1 MEKTSASYDEGLDSR
16 IQNIFSQVEDLK
28 ITIKGKERIQDNIQD
43 DLNAYVTKKEVLEES
58 ILVDEQS
65 IEVFKS
71 VVDTRNK
78 SAKDKLESMLNFA
91 LQNIPLEN
99 DYSIEIE
106 EYNTKRSGREF
117 AIKLFDKKANKT
129 RGIRTQSGTAVAQ
142 IVSFLMRIVV
152 ISFSGARRLLVI
164 DENLSGLQDK
174 ETINMFGEILVA
186 LAKNEGFQIIM
197 VEHKSGFNH
206 VEGLHNYLLEKKSYV
221 DGVVLKEI
229 HTAGE

>member
-1 MEKTSASYDEGLDSR
+1 MSYDSSLDER
-16 IQNIFSQVEDLK
+16 IQNIFTQVEDLN
-28 ITIKGKERIQDNIQD
+28 ITIKGKERIQKNIQD
-43 DLNAYVTKKEVLEES
+43 DLNTYVAKQEDLVERVR
-58 ILVDEQS
+58 VDEES

-99 DYSIEIE
+99 DYTLEIE
-106 EYNTKRSGREF
+106 EFNTKRSGREF

-152 ISFSGARRLLVI
+152 ISFSGSRRLLVI

-186 LAKNEGFQIIM
+186 LAKNENFQIIM

-206 VEGLHNYLLEKKSYV
+206 VEGLHNYMLEKKSYK
-221 DGVVLKEI
+221 DGVILKEI
-229 HTAGE
+229 STAGSDD